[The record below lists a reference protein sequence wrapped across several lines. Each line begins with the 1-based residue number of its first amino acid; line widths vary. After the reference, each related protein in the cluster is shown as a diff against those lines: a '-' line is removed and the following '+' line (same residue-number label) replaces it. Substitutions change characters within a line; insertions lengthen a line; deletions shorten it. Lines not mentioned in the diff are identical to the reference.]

1 MTLPDLT
8 TWVPGTSVVRGRLD
22 AWPVAALS
30 ALLDLPAPA
39 ADEGDPLPLLWH
51 GLHLLDAPPQ
61 AALGEDGHPA
71 AGPFLPPLPDRRRM
85 VAGGRVRQ
93 HHPLRVGDDVERRS
107 SVSAVQPK
115 RGRSG
120 VMLLVTTRHEL
131 VRDGVVCVVEE
142 QDHAYRSQSPGQ
154 ERPLPAGPPDD
165 GPADLVLVPDEA
177 LLFRFSALT
186 YNTHRI
192 HYDQP
197 YVTSVEGYPGLVVH
211 GPLLA
216 LLLLELPRRAGAS
229 VTAYE
234 YRLHRPVFAG
244 DRVAVRATR
253 EGTTWR
259 LSAGAPDAP
268 AVIGTAGSALRG
280 GLRAAGEP
288 DVGPRP

>member
-8 TWVPGTSVVRGRLD
+8 SWVPGTSVVRGRLD
-22 AWPVAALS
+22 SWPVAALS
-30 ALLDLPAPA
+30 AALDLPEPA
-39 ADEGDPLPLLWH
+39 ALEGDELPLLWH

-61 AALGEDGHPA
+61 ARLGEDGHPA

-93 HHPLRVGDDVERRS
+93 EHPLRVGDTVERRS
-107 SVSAVQPK
+107 SVSAVQSK
-115 RGRSG
+115 QGRSG
-120 VMLLVTTRHEL
+120 AMLLVTTRHEW

-142 QDHAYRSQSPGQ
+142 QDHVYRSQPPGQ
-154 ERPLPAGPPDD
+154 ARPLPAGPVDD
-165 GPADLVLVPDEA
+165 GHVDLVLVPDEA

-197 YVTSVEGYPGLVVH
+197 YVTAVEGYPGLVVH

-216 LLLLELPRRAGAS
+216 LLLLELPRRAGEV
-229 VTAYE
+229 VTSYE

-244 DRVAVRATR
+244 DRVGVRGTR
-253 EGTTWR
+253 DGSTWR
-259 LSAGAPDAP
+259 LAAGAPDAP
-268 AVIGTAGSALRG
+268 AIAGTAQSYVPGR
-280 GLRAAGEP
+280 
-288 DVGPRP
+288 